1 MFTTIISADQ
11 LKQLLAKPGGP
22 QPAPSAAFAKVQVL
36 GTPVRQ
42 VSSLPAG
49 EVVVFDVRHKLD
61 KPEAGEQM
69 YLVGHI
75 PGALFADLDNDLAG
89 PKKLTASGHTGRH
102 PLPETGEWLA
112 RIGRWGIGPDTQV
125 VVYDDA
131 GGMTAGRLWW
141 MLRAV
146 GHMAV
151 AVLDGGLPAWT
162 AAGGALEAGAA
173 RPARA
178 LTPYPGRFRSDWV
191 ADIDEIRAQVASP
204 DAGAKY
210 LIVDAR
216 APERFRGEVE
226 PYGPIAGHIPGARN
240 VYYAGNLKP
249 DGTFRSAAELRE
261 RFKPVV
267 DAAGEREVVM
277 SCGSG
282 VSACHNL
289 LAMEIAGLPT
299 ARLFPNSWSGWTA
312 TPGLPVAKGD

>member
-1 MFTTIISADQ
+1 MFTTIISAEQ
-11 LKQLLAKPGGP
+11 LKQLLAKPGD
-22 QPAPSAAFAKVQVL
+22 
-36 GTPVRQ
+36 
-42 VSSLPAG
+42 
-49 EVVVFDVRHKLD
+49 VVVFDTRHKLD
-61 KPEAGEQM
+61 KPEAGQQM
-69 YLVGHI
+69 YLAGHI
-75 PGALFADLDNDLAG
+75 PGALFAHLDTDLAG
-89 PKKLTASGHTGRH
+89 TKRLTASGHTGRH

-112 RIGRWGIGPDTQV
+112 RIGQWGIGPQTQV

-173 RPARA
+173 QPSR
-178 LTPYPGRFRSDWV
+178 TQGPYPGRFRGDWV
-191 ADIDEIRAQVASP
+191 ADMDDIRKQVENPA
-204 DAGAKY
+204 AGDKY

-226 PYGPIAGHIPGARN
+226 PYGPVAGHIPGAQN
-240 VYYAGNLKP
+240 VPYAGNLNP
-249 DGTFRSAAELRE
+249 DGTFRSAQELRE

-267 DAAGEREVVM
+267 DAAGGREVVM

-289 LAMEIAGLPT
+289 LAMEIAGIEGS
-299 ARLFPNSWSGWTA
+299 RLYPGSWSEWVADPTR
-312 TPGLPVAKGD
+312 PVARGS

>member
-11 LKQLLAKPGGP
+11 LRQLLARPGGP
-22 QPAPSAAFAKVQVL
+22 QPPVV
-36 GTPVRQ
+36 GTPVQ
-42 VSSLPAG
+42 QAGDLPPG
-49 EVVVFDVRHKLD
+49 EVVVFDTRHRLD

-69 YLVGHI
+69 YLAGHI
-75 PGALFADLDNDLAG
+75 PGALFAHLDTDLAG
-89 PKKLTASGHTGRH
+89 PKQLTPSGHTGRH
-102 PLPETGEWLA
+102 PLPESGEWLA
-112 RIGRWGIGPDTQV
+112 RIGQWGIGSQTQV

-146 GHMAV
+146 GHLAV
-151 AVLDGGLPAWT
+151 AVLDGGLRAWT

-173 RPARA
+173 RPAR
-178 LTPYPGRFRSDWV
+178 TQGPYPGRFRDDWV
-191 ADIDEIRAQVASP
+191 VEMGEIRAQVASP
-204 DAGAKY
+204 AAESKY

-226 PYGPIAGHIPGARN
+226 PYGPIAGHIPGAQN
-240 VYYAGNLKP
+240 VYYGENLKP
-249 DGTFRSAAELRE
+249 DGTFRSAEELRE

-289 LAMEIAGLPT
+289 LAMEIAGLPA

-312 TPGLPVAKGD
+312 TPGLPVAKGE

>member
-1 MFTTIISADQ
+1 MFTTIISAEQ
-11 LKQLLAKPGGP
+11 LKGLLAK
-22 QPAPSAAFAKVQVL
+22 
-36 GTPVRQ
+36 
-42 VSSLPAG
+42 AG
-49 EVVVFDVRHKLD
+49 DVVVFDTRHKLD
-61 KPEAGEQM
+61 KPEAGEQA
-69 YLVGHI
+69 YLAGHI
-75 PGALFADLDNDLAG
+75 PGALHAHLDNDLAG
-89 PKKLTASGHTGRH
+89 TKAMTSSGHTGRH
-102 PLPETGEWLA
+102 PLPESDKWLA
-112 RIGRWGIGPDTQV
+112 QIGEWGIGPDTQV

-162 AAGGALEAGAA
+162 ALGGEMEAGAE
-173 RPARA
+173 RPGRA
-178 LTPYPGRFRSDWV
+178 MGPYPGRFRSDWV
-191 ADIDEIRAQVASP
+191 AKMDEIRAQVASP
-204 DAGAKY
+204 EAEAKY

-216 APERFRGEVE
+216 PPERFRGEVE
-226 PYGPIAGHIPGARN
+226 PYGPIAGHIPGAQN
-240 VYYAGNLKP
+240 MPYGGNLNP
-249 DGTFRSAAELRE
+249 DGTFRSAKELRA

-267 DAAGEREVVM
+267 DEAGEREVVM

-312 TPGLPVAKGD
+312 TPGLPVAKGE